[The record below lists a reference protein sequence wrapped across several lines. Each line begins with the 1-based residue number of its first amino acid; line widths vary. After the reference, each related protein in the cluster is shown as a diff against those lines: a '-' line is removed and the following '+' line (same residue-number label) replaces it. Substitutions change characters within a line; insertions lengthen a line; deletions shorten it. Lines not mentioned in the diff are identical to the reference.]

1 MDHSDQITHK
11 MVLRVLVLQYRKDA
25 KRAEGIANTE
35 TEMRGYSIRKI
46 KPVKHEWFQLKI

>member
-1 MDHSDQITHK
+1 
-11 MVLRVLVLQYRKDA
+11 MVRRVLVLQYRKDA

-46 KPVKHEWFQLKI
+46 KLVKHEWLQLKI